1 MCYGGAASLACAFRP
16 RSASASRVSW
26 PAPSAAVPEMSVTQS
41 TARGPEPRRLASY
54 KPETESY
61 KSEVAAKPKIAG
73 GVDQKP
79 AYMIFLQQAALK
91 RDPGRERAFR
101 LSGY

>member
-1 MCYGGAASLACAFRP
+1 MGSFSVWGAGRRGALTLVLATASLL
-16 RSASASRVSW
+16 
-26 PAPSAAVPEMSVTQS
+26 VP
-41 TARGPEPRRLASY
+41 
-54 KPETESY
+54 
-61 KSEVAAKPKIAG
+61 SEVAAKPKIAG

-101 LSGY
+101 LSGYRLAARKVRQLEK

>member
-1 MCYGGAASLACAFRP
+1 
-16 RSASASRVSW
+16 
-26 PAPSAAVPEMSVTQS
+26 MSVTQS

-54 KPETESY
+54 KPEADSYGPETETY

-101 LSGY
+101 LSGYRLAARKARQLEK